1 MFFFLFT
8 GKFLSRTE
16 VNLNNSL
23 KMTSDCILNS
33 EMLPPFIVSSS
44 LHCTPD
50 KVSVPPASLLA
61 SPLPSTIPPSL
72 PPSPPQPPGEER
84 YCWCITNQDNLFKW
98 QIRRV
103 TRFVSDTVCSV
114 CYQSN
119 KANLPAPRCSF
130 LSAPPLMHTP
140 PLPAPP
146 SCICPHKLPGPMRTK
161 RGLSLGA

>member
-1 MFFFLFT
+1 MW
-8 GKFLSRTE
+8 RTV
-16 VNLNNSL
+16 VNLNNRL

-33 EMLPPFIVSSS
+33 ERLPPVT
-44 LHCTPD
+44 LHCLFLPPLLPWQ
-50 KVSVPPASLLA
+50 VSVPPASLLA

-119 KANLPAPRCSF
+119 KANLPAPLCSF
-130 LSAPPLMHTP
+130 LSAPPLTHTH
-140 PLPAPP
+140 PAPIA
-146 SCICPHKLPGPMRTK
+146 CICRNKLPGSVRTK
-161 RGLSLGA
+161 RGLSLGL